1 MGMAPELPLRR
12 LRDRLRQD
20 TSARRARVQRSP
32 PREPDPPPSRRNVI
46 KPMHRPQ
53 QVDEYL
59 RQVAVSLLRPS
70 PLYRCPDFSDVASE
84 PSDFGEPSD
93 QDVGKGTIL
102 TTTLIPPN
110 EALEE
115 AASGSPDDI
124 TDIVVLLGQ
133 WLNFAETEERAS
145 RYDRLI
151 DSMYEWLE
159 ASGSASPN
167 PLLRTII
174 RQAEAVQVRLHGSA
188 EAARTRS

>member
-1 MGMAPELPLRR
+1 M
-12 LRDRLRQD
+12 
-20 TSARRARVQRSP
+20 
-32 PREPDPPPSRRNVI
+32 
-46 KPMHRPQ
+46 
-53 QVDEYL
+53 
-59 RQVAVSLLRPS
+59 
-70 PLYRCPDFSDVASE
+70 
-84 PSDFGEPSD
+84 
-93 QDVGKGTIL
+93 

-110 EALEE
+110 EVFEE
-115 AASGSPDDI
+115 AGSESPDDI

-174 RQAEAVQVRLHGSA
+174 RRAEAVQVRLHGPA
-188 EAARTRS
+188 EAPCPRS

>member
-1 MGMAPELPLRR
+1 
-12 LRDRLRQD
+12 
-20 TSARRARVQRSP
+20 
-32 PREPDPPPSRRNVI
+32 
-46 KPMHRPQ
+46 
-53 QVDEYL
+53 
-59 RQVAVSLLRPS
+59 
-70 PLYRCPDFSDVASE
+70 
-84 PSDFGEPSD
+84 
-93 QDVGKGTIL
+93 L

-133 WLNFAETEERAS
+133 WLNSAETEERAS

-159 ASGSASPN
+159 ASGSPSLD

-188 EAARTRS
+188 EAACTRS